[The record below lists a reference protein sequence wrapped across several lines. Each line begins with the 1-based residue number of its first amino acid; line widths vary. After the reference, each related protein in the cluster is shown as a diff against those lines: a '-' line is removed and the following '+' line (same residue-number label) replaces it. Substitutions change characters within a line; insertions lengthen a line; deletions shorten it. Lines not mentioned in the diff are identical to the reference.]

1 MVGGPA
7 LSFVLL
13 MLGVHL
19 FDDWKLGNIAAG
31 QMKLHRSLMGLVETY
46 REVDRLFLAIKRLGG
61 SKGASPSSGKRTQII
76 KRPPRLK
83 LLDQTT
89 RRGNRSHRRWPCK
102 AG

>member
-13 MLGVHL
+13 MLGLHL

-61 SKGASPSSGKRTQII
+61 SK
-76 KRPPRLK
+76 
-83 LLDQTT
+83 
-89 RRGNRSHRRWPCK
+89 RRIAIVWQANSNH
-102 AG
+102 